1 MNHHRPR
8 KHHLWAREL
17 SAASRGRG
25 SMVNLHG
32 PKLVE
37 GDSWLRYC
45 EGVYEERGVVEDE
58 DLCTSGGCL

>member
-1 MNHHRPR
+1 
-8 KHHLWAREL
+8 
-17 SAASRGRG
+17 
-25 SMVNLHG
+25 MVNLHG

-58 DLCTSGGCL
+58 DLCTSGGCLEVELRLRVAAAFH